1 MPVPGQTLLRQLGE
15 ESPEA
20 GALRNGKQ
28 APHREQTF
36 TCTFDSIHGLFL
48 ETILYDH
55 GFTWNIGTF
64 FELLDIDDDNGTEGH
79 ADDEDRDGR
88 GYTEA

>member
-1 MPVPGQTLLRQLGE
+1 LLRQLGE

-28 APHREQTF
+28 APHREQAF
-36 TCTFDSIHGLFL
+36 TCTFDSVYGLLL
-48 ETILYDH
+48 ETIHYDL
-55 GFTWNIGTF
+55 GYIWLTGTF
-64 FELLDIDDDNGTEGH
+64 YELLDIDDDNGTEGH

-88 GYTEA
+88 GHTEA